1 MIQQCDSIIP
11 QNYSYSKCYFVLA
24 PYPDTNIRLKL
35 AHIPIGR
42 GGGDMDDLDFR
53 AIGLKIRERRKHQ
66 GLTQEYVANQLDV
79 NPSHVS
85 NIECGHAKPSLTTL
99 VRIANILQC
108 SADYFLEGEYSFR
121 RKDAAETLD
130 QQILDKLKYYDA
142 EKKQRILKMIELL

>member
-1 MIQQCDSIIP
+1 
-11 QNYSYSKCYFVLA
+11 
-24 PYPDTNIRLKL
+24 
-35 AHIPIGR
+35 
-42 GGGDMDDLDFR
+42 MDDLDFR

-108 SADYFLEGEYSFR
+108 SVDYFLEGEYSFQQE
-121 RKDAAETLD
+121 DVAETLD
-130 QQILDKLKYYDA
+130 RQIMGKLKYFDA
-142 EKKQRILKMIELL
+142 EKKQRVLKMIELL

>member
-1 MIQQCDSIIP
+1 
-11 QNYSYSKCYFVLA
+11 
-24 PYPDTNIRLKL
+24 
-35 AHIPIGR
+35 
-42 GGGDMDDLDFR
+42 MDDLDFR

-121 RKDAAETLD
+121 RKDAAKTLD